1 MQLDKS
7 LQTGGLNTDDTDY
20 LLPKGDAE
28 NRVNVR
34 VIETGSGD
42 AGAVVNVLGNVL
54 VESSEYNTNGID
66 TVIGSI
72 EDPELRRVIFFVSNT
87 GGNHKILC
95 YKYDTNTVVR
105 VLANENFGSGQ
116 KGLNFSKDFRING
129 VAMSGS
135 LLYFTDNY
143 NEPRRINVDELIPLV
158 TGSSKVNNI
167 KDTQIALIRPEPR
180 LPLSVSK
187 FIDNTLSVQFLD
199 NDAFQFTYRYI
210 YYNKEVSAPG
220 PLSVL
225 IAPNTKQEI
234 SDKYNAIGIEIPADE
249 INYFN
254 YKDTG
259 GVNLYDVEK
268 VQIIAKSLKT
278 YKSEVIKTYDRETDT
293 TAFNT
298 STFKFIFYN
307 NTAGLAVPDS
317 EAVKQF
323 DNVPTK
329 SKALEIAKNR
339 LFLGNN
345 TIGYDSPK
353 KTSLT
358 AGLSTPASP
367 SEQISKYVKTDS
379 GYQFGVVFTDFA
391 GRKCGVVTN
400 SGLIVNTPRRNAAF
414 STSSKDFLWT
424 LSNTD
429 AVNEIPSWAT
439 HYHIV
444 RTHNLR
450 TRYFIQGKSA
460 DIRYVQRDDKGD
472 FTNPVT
478 SFSSTSEALRIDI
491 SDLFR
496 YGIGYSFNS
505 GDLIKLFWSADS
517 TDKYVEVRI
526 DSVVGKYIY
535 ASLAK
540 LGNSFGTTTNI
551 SYSFE
556 IYTPYEKSAQEV
568 YFEVGASGSIK
579 FPNTANRIYGQLN
592 GTITGDV
599 WVGQRATIQNTSTV
613 KFDGNIVINTVGNT
627 KEYELEGWEKMS
639 SSTRVNF
646 YKTFNGALETER
658 YVKLYR
664 PVDGDNGLKSL
675 STLNVSA
682 GDSFS
687 MSIDAKGDYNTNWES
702 RHNYDVKLE
711 ATDGTTYWLKGQ
723 ISATPI
729 FTWTASPTKDADT
742 VGYIWQGL
750 SGGAGSDRW
759 KTHTIKSQPVPKAGV
774 IKVYIRGWVRI
785 KNNWFAHELLDGT
798 GLYKNINILSSPAVS
813 TDLYA
818 ELMSPTDTLWQTW
831 FTDCGR
837 ANLIIEKGQAIKPSS
852 IVYSNTI
859 IEGSSINGLSAF
871 EALNE
876 TIIDG
881 DAGGIMKLIYTS
893 KGDQYGNVMLALCTS
908 DAMSLYL
915 GESRIVDNAGDGFLA
930 ASPGIIGTV
939 YPLKGNLGTMHPEST
954 VEVAGKV
961 YWFCIHNGCVVRYD
975 NQGLEVISDQ
985 KMRNFFQKRSK
996 NLLESNK
1003 YNLNVIAGFDL
1014 MNDEYVINI
1023 PEYLN
1028 DEVPKF
1034 EDVIRDAATESFV
1047 GGVQTIVGS
1056 ITHGGVVNNSITALS
1071 TNKLACTSIPAD
1083 PIYHTAP
1090 LGVGTSI
1097 FTDTNLVNYSG
1108 ATGWYKTSNA
1118 AIYVEKSVTTNAS
1131 NVATSSV
1138 GKILEYVDCA
1148 DCFDCRAITISDAN
1162 LYNSGTNHYVDVL
1175 LGSSAGYTGK
1185 MQFQIYNIAGTVL
1198 STKIVNVV
1206 PNTLSISFSNTN
1218 VITGT
1223 TNTIKARVYHD
1234 DAASQPCTFGTA
1246 KTVDYFDCTTIVA
1259 TNNSTTLNGIIGFKN
1274 CTDNTEL
1281 IYDELG
1287 SGVSFEFCSK
1297 NGEYSIKSF
1306 SPSTNISF
1314 VVVSYCNSGITCNAP
1329 VITSVTPTP
1338 VNNVSLTF
1346 TAASPSA
1353 TSFFFIEASTNQTT
1367 WNGYKKVYAGGTYS
1381 FTLPSTGLWYFR
1393 VSNYCD
1399 GRFIKYSNILSTTT
1413 LACNAAVTISATAP
1427 SNAAANNGSA
1437 IANPTSGTA
1446 PYTYLWSNGQTTQT
1460 ATGLSSAAT
1469 YSVTITDANSC
1480 TATASTTI
1488 AATTFTCNITA
1499 TMTSVNPTN
1508 QAGTNGTATAT
1519 PSGGTAPYTYLW
1531 SNTQTTQTAT
1541 GLSSGVSYSVTITD
1555 ANNCTVTKSISVG
1568 QTNFTFDADYMVI
1581 TYQFTDGLDLDT
1593 RTRIVSID
1601 GTTYAPQND
1610 TPYRNYIGWGKE
1622 YRAPYTAN
1630 YNGQGSICAVTAPK
1644 PISSFGGDNTGTGF
1658 ESVVIDFSQLSEGQN
1673 EIKIDCRAF
1682 WFNTLGTNPVNIA
1695 FTLYKGGC
1703 PSIYGIVNTTP
1714 PDPLSGTI
1722 SNPTATATFA
1732 GTSSSKVITA
1742 VQTGSPA
1749 LVTGS
1754 SDLESPAVTASL
1766 TRGQRLAVITYNRST
1781 NVGTL
1786 DTNDTTTLY
1795 V

>member
-1 MQLDKS
+1 MQLDKN

-34 VIETGSGD
+34 VIDTGSGD
-42 AGAVVNVLGNVL
+42 AGAAVNILGNVL
-54 VESSEYNTNGID
+54 VESGEYNTNGID

-105 VLANENFGSGQ
+105 VIANENFGSGQ
-116 KGLNFSKDFRING
+116 KGLNFSKDYRVNG
-129 VAMSGS
+129 IAMSGS

-143 NEPRRINVDELIPLV
+143 NEPRRINVDELMPLV
-158 TGSSKVNNI
+158 TGGGKVNNI
-167 KDTQIALIRPEPR
+167 KDTQISLIRPEPR

-187 FIDNTLSVQFLD
+187 FIDNTLAVQFLD

-225 IAPNTKQEI
+225 VAPNTKQEI
-234 SDKYNAIGIEIPADE
+234 SDKYNAISIEIPVEE

-259 GVNLYDVEK
+259 GINLYDVEK

-293 TAFNT
+293 TAFST
-298 STFKFIFYN
+298 SIFKFIFYN
-307 NTAGLAVPDS
+307 NTAGLSVPDS

-358 AGLSTPASP
+358 TNLSTPISP
-367 SEQISKYVKTDS
+367 SAQISKYVKTDS
-379 GYQFGVVFTDFA
+379 GYQFGIVFSDFA

-400 SGLIVNTPRRNAAF
+400 SGLIVNTPRRNTAF
-414 STSSKDFLWT
+414 STSSKDFVWT

-429 AVNEIPSWAT
+429 AINEIPTWAT

-444 RTHNLR
+444 RTNNLR

-478 SFSSTSEALRIDI
+478 SYGSTSEALRIDI

-540 LGNSFGTTTNI
+540 IGNSLGTSTNI

-568 YFEVGASGSIK
+568 YFEVGASASVK
-579 FPNTANRIYGQLN
+579 FSNTANRVFSQLS
-592 GTITGDV
+592 GTIAGDV
-599 WVGQRATIQNTSTV
+599 WVGQRATIQNTSSV
-613 KFDGNIVINTVGNT
+613 KFDGNTVLNTVGNT

-639 SSTRVNF
+639 NATKVNF
-646 YKTFNGALETER
+646 YKTFSGALETDR

-664 PVDGDNGLKSL
+664 PIDGDNGLKSL
-675 STLNVSA
+675 STINVGA

-687 MSIDAKGDYNTNWES
+687 MSIDAKGDYNTNWAS
-702 RHNYDVKLE
+702 GHNYDVKLE

-723 ISATPI
+723 ISATPT
-729 FTWTASPTKDADT
+729 FSWVASPTKEDDT
-742 VGYIWQGL
+742 IGYIWQWL
-750 SGGAGSDRW
+750 SGSSGSDRW
-759 KTHTIKSQPVPKAGV
+759 RTHTIKSQVIPKSGV

-785 KNNWFAHELLDGT
+785 KNNWFQHELLDGT
-798 GLYKNINILSSPAVS
+798 GYYKNINILSSPAVS

-859 IEGSSINGLSAF
+859 IEGSSINGLSAI

-881 DAGGIMKLIYTS
+881 DAGGIMKLVYTS

-930 ASPGIIGTV
+930 ASPGVIGTV
-939 YPLKGNLGTMHPEST
+939 YPLKGAIGTIHPESV
-954 VEVAGKV
+954 VEISGKV
-961 YWFCIHNGCVVRYD
+961 YWFCIYLGCVVRYD
-975 NQGLEVISDQ
+975 NQGLEVISDY

-1003 YNLNVIAGFDL
+1003 YNLNVVAGFDII
-1014 MNDEYVINI
+1014 NDEYVINL
-1023 PEYLN
+1023 PEYSN
-1028 DEVPKF
+1028 NEVPKF
-1034 EDVIRDAATESFV
+1034 EDVIRDAATETFTT
-1047 GGVQTIVGS
+1047 GVQVNSTGI
-1056 ITHGGVVNNSITALS
+1056 IHGGVTNSLYTALS
-1071 TNKLACTSIPAD
+1071 TNKIACTSTISNS
-1083 PIYHTAP
+1083 IYYTGTI
-1090 LGVGTSI
+1090 GVGTFI
-1097 FTDTNLVNYSG
+1097 YTDTDLVNYNG
-1108 ATGWYKTSNA
+1108 ITGWYKLSSA
-1118 AIYVEKSVTTNAS
+1118 AIYVERIITTNS
-1131 NVATSSV
+1131 NNAVTSSV
-1138 GKILEYVDCA
+1138 GKILEYLDCA
-1148 DCFDCRAITISDAN
+1148 DCFDCRAITIDDAN
-1162 LYNSGTNHYVDVL
+1162 LYNSGTTHYVDLVL
-1175 LGSSAGYTGK
+1175 ATSAGYTGK
-1185 MQFQIYNIAGTVL
+1185 MQFEIYNSGGTVL
-1198 STKIVNVV
+1198 STKVVDVV
-1206 PNTLSISFSNTN
+1206 PTTLSISFSNPN
-1218 VITGT
+1218 VITGS
-1223 TNTIKARVYHD
+1223 TNTIKARIYYD
-1234 DAASQPCTFGTA
+1234 GIATQPCTYGTA
-1246 KTVDYFDCTTIVA
+1246 KAVDYFDCTTINA
-1259 TNNSTTLNGIIGFKN
+1259 TNNSTTLNGIIGFTN

-1287 SGVSFEFCSK
+1287 MGMSFEFCSK
-1297 NGEYSIKSF
+1297 NGAYSIKGT
-1306 SPSTNISF
+1306 SPSSNISF

-1338 VNNVSLTF
+1338 VNNISLTF
-1346 TAASPSA
+1346 TAASPSV

-1381 FTLPSTGLWYFR
+1381 FAVPSTSLWYFR

-1399 GRFIKYSNILSTTT
+1399 GKFIKYSNILSTTS
-1413 LACNAAVTISATAP
+1413 LGCNAAVTISATAP
-1427 SNAAANNGSA
+1427 SNAGGTNGSA
-1437 IANPTSGTA
+1437 TATPSGTS
-1446 PYTYLWSNGQTTQT
+1446 PYTYSWSNGQTTQS
-1460 ATGLSSAAT
+1460 ATGLTSGVT
-1469 YSVTITDANSC
+1469 YTVTITDANAC

-1488 AATTFTCNITA
+1488 AATTFVCTLNA

-1508 QAGTNGTATAT
+1508 QAGTNGSATAT
-1519 PSGGTAPYTYLW
+1519 PTSGTSPYTYLW
-1531 SNTQTTQTAT
+1531 SNSQTTQTAT
-1541 GLSSGVSYSVTITD
+1541 GLSTGVSYSVTITD

-1581 TYQFTDGLDLDT
+1581 TYQFTDGTDLDT

-1630 YNGQGSICAVTAPK
+1630 YNGQGSICSVAAPK
-1644 PISSFGGDNTGTGF
+1644 PISSFGGDNTGTGY
-1658 ESVVIDFSQLSEGQN
+1658 ESVVIDFTQLSAGQN

-1682 WFNTLGTNPVNIA
+1682 WFNTLGTNPVNIG

-1703 PSIYGIVNTTP
+1703 PSIYGIVNTNP
-1714 PDPLSGTI
+1714 PDALSGTI
-1722 SNPTATATFA
+1722 SNPTATSSLA
-1732 GTSSSKVITA
+1732 GTSSSKTITA
-1742 VQTGSPA
+1742 YKN
-1749 LVTGS
+1749 GS
-1754 SDLESPAVTASL
+1754 SVVVGAADLESTPVSASV

-1786 DTNDTTTLY
+1786 DTNDTTTPY